1 MSGNTTDD
9 VITLD
14 HLDLLLSK
22 IFHDLIS
29 PVSAARNGLEL
40 VREFSGEEV
49 GSDAIELVEQ
59 SVGQAADRLTFFR
72 MAFGGAGSG
81 GGLDA
86 RMAARLTKDYL
97 AGRKIETDISNWPAD
112 PNPDGVMKVVL
123 QTAALAAD
131 CLPRGGTIRVVA
143 QPGGCR
149 VIAEG
154 KGAAVPVAMSAAL
167 KAPVAAQL
175 SSDTVL
181 ADTARITAARFTVK
195 VRVSAEV
202 AGFDLSW

>member
-1 MSGNTTDD
+1 MSGNTTDGI
-9 VITLD
+9 ITLE

-40 VREFSGEEV
+40 VREFSGDEV
-49 GSDAIELVEQ
+49 GGDAIELVEQ
-59 SVGQAADRLTFFR
+59 SIGQAANRLTFFR

-86 RMAARLTKDYL
+86 RMAAQLTKDYL
-97 AGRKIETDISNWPAD
+97 AGRKINADISNWPAD

-131 CLPRGGTIRVVA
+131 CLPRGGVIRVA
-143 QPGGCR
+143 GQPGGCR
-149 VIAEG
+149 VTAEG
-154 KGAAVPVAMSAAL
+154 TGAAVTDSMVDAL
-167 KAPVAAQL
+167 KTPPTARQ
-175 SSDTVL
+175 SSETIL
-181 ADTARITAARFTVK
+181 ADTLRVTAARFSVGVK
-195 VRVSAEV
+195 VSGD
-202 AGFDLSW
+202 AGFELTW